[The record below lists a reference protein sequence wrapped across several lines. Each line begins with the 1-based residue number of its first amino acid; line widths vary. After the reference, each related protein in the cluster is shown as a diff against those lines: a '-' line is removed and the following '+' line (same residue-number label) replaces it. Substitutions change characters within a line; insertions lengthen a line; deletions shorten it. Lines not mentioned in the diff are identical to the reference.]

1 MVAHMARAKG
11 QTGRESRRFGGLSI
25 SRLVVAVLLA
35 VAAGLLVPGFSG
47 RAVSETTSSGTG
59 AQSFG
64 AWYAGEADAK
74 VISASAASQVVVPI
88 RFPFQEPRRWED
100 DFGAPRG
107 SSSHLGNDI
116 LAPKGT
122 PLVAVVSGYLDGDFM
137 NFGGTRL
144 SDADGLPYFNIMLCG
159 DDGNDYFY
167 IHLNNDS
174 RGTDGTYTND
184 GAGGP
189 ALAYAPGLHDG
200 SRVEA
205 GQLLGWV
212 GDSGWSNGIPHLHFE
227 IHVGGWASDGAHVI
241 NPYASL
247 RAAYDALV
255 ASGGGTTAT
264 TAKPTTTTKPSTT
277 TTTLPPT
284 TTTTR
289 APGGQLDPGAPRFT
303 DVKIADWFYNDLGLL
318 CTAGVVR
325 GSSDGLFRPYAD
337 ITRAQ
342 FTAFLARTFLP
353 EKVNA
358 QSAASSPRAFAD
370 VSPAY
375 WGYPEIQAAAAAGL
389 VKGTAVGRFSPDVLI
404 TRAQMAA
411 MICRALGAVSADL
424 LQEAP
429 AKTASFKDVTA
440 GSCWA
445 VEEVGLAAA
454 LGIVGGYSDG
464 TFRPEANATRAQA
477 VAVLARALR
486 LWRNGAEF

>member
-1 MVAHMARAKG
+1 M
-11 QTGRESRRFGGLSI
+11 
-25 SRLVVAVLLA
+25 LLA
-35 VAAGLLVPGFSG
+35 VAAGLLLPGFAG

-59 AQSFG
+59 AVFSG
-64 AWYAGEADAK
+64 AWYAGEADTK
-74 VISASAASQVVVPI
+74 LITASAAGQVVVPI

-100 DFGAPRG
+100 DFGAARG

-122 PLVAVVSGYLDGDFM
+122 PVVAVVSGYLDGDFM
-137 NFGGTRL
+137 NFSGTRL
-144 SDADGLPYFNIMLCG
+144 SGADGLPYFNVMLCG

-174 RGTDGTYTND
+174 RLPDGTYTND

-189 ALAYAPGLHDG
+189 ALAYAPGLKDR

-212 GDSGWSNGIPHLHFE
+212 GDSGWSNGISHLHFE
-227 IHVGGWASDGAHVI
+227 IHLGGWASDGVNAI
-241 NPYASL
+241 NPYWSL
-247 RAAYDALV
+247 KAAYDALV
-255 ASGGGTTAT
+255 AGGTTT
-264 TAKPTTTTKPSTT
+264 TVKPTT

-289 APGGQLDPGAPRFT
+289 APGGQLEPGAPRFS
-303 DVKIADWFYNDLGLL
+303 DVKSSDWFYNDLELL

-325 GSSDGLFRPYAD
+325 GTSDGLFRPYAD

-353 EKVNA
+353 EMVNA
-358 QSAASSPRAFAD
+358 QSASSSLQAFAD
-370 VSPAY
+370 VTPGF
-375 WGYPEIQAAAAAGL
+375 WGYAEIQAAATAGL
-389 VKGTAVGRFSPDVLI
+389 VKGTAARRFSPDLLI

-411 MICRALGAVSADL
+411 MICRALEAV
-424 LQEAP
+424 AP
-429 AKTASFKDVTA
+429 ALLDNAQAKPASFLDVTA

-445 VEEVGLAAA
+445 AEEVGLAAA

-464 TFRPEANATRAQA
+464 TFQPEANAKRAQA

-486 LWRNGAEF
+486 LWRNGTES